1 MLRSSMPNQLPGS
14 QRLKNRKRFAGG
26 LPMVAMILLTMV
38 LFLAVF
44 PAFAQAPTRTVS
56 DDEVNAVAKDL
67 FCPICENTPLD
78 VCETQ
83 ACADWRQVIRDKLS
97 GGQSDDQIKDYF
109 ADQYGVRA
117 LAEPP
122 AEGVTLLVWLVP
134 LIAIPAAVIIFGL
147 YLRNI
152 RRAAPG
158 GSEPAAVLSSPAAP
172 EPVDSETDQ
181 DPYTARIERELREM
195 EE

>member
-1 MLRSSMPNQLPGS
+1 MNTAA
-14 QRLKNRKRFAGG
+14 RLTRRGIYPALLALALLFA
-26 LPMVAMILLTMV
+26 
-38 LFLAVF
+38 AV
-44 PAFAQAPTRTVS
+44 PVQAQGPVESVT
-56 DDEVNAVAKDL
+56 DDEVNNVARDL

-83 ACADWRQVIRDKLS
+83 ACADWRLVIREKLAE
-97 GGQSDDQIKDYF
+97 GQSPEEIKTYF

-134 LIAIPAAVIIFGL
+134 LIAIPSAIILFGM

-152 RRAAPG
+152 RRSAEGATQQAAAASQITP
-158 GSEPAAVLSSPAAP
+158 SEDADADAEL
-172 EPVDSETDQ
+172 

-195 EE
+195 